1 MKKLLLVLVVLM
13 ATGAA
18 LFAAPRSQPGTSTP
32 APAYSGGKIAITD
45 AVLNDL
51 GLVRSGNTYRFKE
64 TKSITVEVF
73 DRGLDGGRTAPENNF
88 YTDWI
93 KAGMLRDHNINVTFQ
108 QVSRWTEDS
117 EINNLLAGGSAPD
130 VCVTYNIAAIQSY
143 AAMGG
148 VTDLN
153 AYINGYADLFPNIWE
168 WLKDELVNFDLDPKT
183 NQLWNL
189 EARSAGGGLGN
200 LALIRQDWL
209 KKLNLPEPRSIEEFH
224 RMLVAFRDNA
234 QLLLGRDANQMIP
247 FLLNQDASWFTRS
260 LIVSFIPSN
269 TTDRDWFIYG
279 FDDRHLGRP
288 STVRGE
294 TAVKSA
300 MRIVNQWYNE
310 NLVWKDFYLYPDG
323 DATQENMMKAGFVGT
338 YMSNWDFTYRNGA
351 GSISAAMHANASP
364 DAEYIAIN
372 AFPNDSGKAWGVG
385 GPPVDRKV
393 FFPSSNKEP
402 IASLLYLDWLHQT
415 DNLYFLQFG
424 EKGVTHNVLADGAI
438 QTISATGPKI
448 MNSPNNID
456 YTTLINGMRLPADIL
471 NKSRTLTYPEVDPAI
486 VIKAINEAELNNKV
500 FGHANVGI
508 LASEDGMTTVLKAK
522 RDAIYAKAITA
533 PVAQFDSVF
542 DAGYR
547 DWLSSGGQAIIDE
560 RTAKWKEYYGDRTSV
575 GQ

>member
-1 MKKLLLVLVVLM
+1 
-13 ATGAA
+13 
-18 LFAAPRSQPGTSTP
+18 
-32 APAYSGGKIAITD
+32 
-45 AVLNDL
+45 VLNDL

-93 KAGMLRDHNINVTFQ
+93 KAGMLRDHNIAVTFK

-130 VCVTYNIAAIQSY
+130 VCYTYNLAAIQSY

-153 AYINGYADLFPNIWE
+153 RWVNGYADLFPNLYE
-168 WLKDELVNFDLDPKT
+168 WPEEEFLNYNKDPKT
-183 NQLWNL
+183 GQLWNIN
-189 EARSAGGGLGN
+189 AQAVSGGVGM
-200 LALIRQDWL
+200 LAIVRQDWL
-209 KKLNLPEPRSIEEFH
+209 KKLNMAEPRTIEAFH

-260 LIVSFIPSN
+260 LIVSFLPSAM
-269 TTDRDWFIYG
+269 TDRDNYIYG
-279 FDDRHLGRP
+279 FDDRLLGRP
-288 STVRGE
+288 SSVRGE

-300 MRIVNQWYNE
+300 MRVVNQWYNE

-323 DATQENMMKAGFVGT
+323 DSTQENMMKAGFVGA
-338 YMSNWDFTYRNGA
+338 YMPNWDFTYRNGA
-351 GSISAAMHANASP
+351 GSISVAMHANAGP
-364 DAEYIAIN
+364 DAEFIAIN
-372 AFPNDSGKAWGVG
+372 AFPNDAGVPWGIG
-385 GPPVDRKV
+385 GPAAGLNI
-393 FFPSSNKEP
+393 FFPTSNKEP
-402 IASLLYLDWLHQT
+402 IASLLYLDWIHQT

-424 EKGVTHNVLADGAI
+424 EKGVTHDVLADGAI
-438 QTISATGPKI
+438 QTIAATGPKI

-456 YTTLINGMRLPADIL
+456 YTLLINGMHLPEDIL
-471 NKSRTLTYPEVDPAI
+471 NKSRTLTYPGIDPAL
-486 VIKAINEAELNNKV
+486 VVKALNEASLNNKI
-500 FGHANVGI
+500 FGRANLGI
-508 LASEDGMTTVLKAK
+508 IDAEDGMASVLKEK
-522 RDAIYAKAITA
+522 RDAIYAKAIIA

-560 RTAKWKEYYGDRTSV
+560 RSARWKEFFGDSTSLP
-575 GQ
+575 Q